1 MRTSTRVPR
10 SRRFR
15 LSRLSRLSLLGGAL
29 GAAACLTF
37 AACGKSEPETE
48 PVAPVEAAPAIRGSI
63 RDIVNADAVIFPRDQ
78 VNITPK
84 ISAPIKRFLVN
95 RGDRVKE
102 GQLLAEL
109 EAGDLVAAAAESHG
123 QYGQAQSTFRSF
135 SEVEIPEQMIKAQAD
150 FDAAKEA
157 VDAAKTLLD
166 SRQQLFKDGALAR
179 KSVDEAQVGYA
190 QARGQFDTAQQHLR
204 ALQSIN
210 KDEQMKAAAA
220 QVEAAKG
227 HYDSAAAQASYAEI
241 RSPIN
246 GIVTDRMLYAGE
258 VASPGTPLMTV
269 MDTSVVVA
277 RMSMSLSQAKDI
289 KVGDEA
295 MVTTPE
301 SEDPVNGKVIL
312 VSPAVDVNTTTVQVW
327 AQVDNKDGALRVGA
341 SARVAIVAAD
351 IDGAILVPA
360 IAVLPS
366 DEGGTMVLV
375 VDDKEVAHQKPVKVG
390 AHEGDQVQ
398 ILSGVD
404 AGEKVVT
411 VGGLGLDDKAKV
423 HILKPG
429 EKKKDADE
437 KDDEDEK

>member
-1 MRTSTRVPR
+1 MRTSTCVSP
-10 SRRFR
+10 
-15 LSRLSRLSLLGGAL
+15 SRLCFLYAL

-37 AACGKSEPETE
+37 AACGKSAPETE

-63 RDIVNADAVIFPRDQ
+63 RDIVNADAVIFPREQ
-78 VNITPK
+78 ANITPK

-109 EAGDLVAAAAESHG
+109 EASDLVAAAAESKG
-123 QYGQAQSTFRSF
+123 QYDQAQSTFRSF
-135 SEVEIPEQMIKAQAD
+135 SDGEIPEQMIKAQTD

-157 VDAAKTLLD
+157 VDAAKTLVD

-190 QARGQFDTAQQHLR
+190 QAKGAFDTAQQHLN
-204 ALQSIN
+204 ALKSFN
-210 KDEQMKAAAA
+210 KDEQLRAAAA
-220 QVEAAKG
+220 QREAAKG
-227 HYDSAAAQASYAEI
+227 HYDNAAAQASYAEI

-269 MDTSVVVA
+269 MDTSVVDA

-289 KVGDEA
+289 KVGDPA
-295 MVTTPE
+295 TVTTPE
-301 SEDPVNGKVIL
+301 SEDPINGKVIL
-312 VSPAVDVNTTTVQVW
+312 VSPAVDLNTTTIQVW
-327 AQVDNKDGALRVGA
+327 VQVDNKEGALRAGA

-351 IDGAILVPA
+351 IDGAILIPA

-398 ILSGVD
+398 ILSGLD

-429 EKKKDADE
+429 EKKNADE
-437 KDDEDEK
+437 KPDEDEK